1 MRIATFVL
9 IAALAPTLAFAQKKE
24 VMEMQRDVLLM
35 QDQLRTMQ
43 RTLDEKLSALT
54 VLVQQSLDASNK
66 ANTAVAVLERQLTE
80 KLADQQKTVAAPV
93 AGLGS
98 KVDTLADEFRFV
110 KESINDLNTKMSKLN
125 TQFTDVSNAVK
136 TLQAPPAP
144 PPPDPGS
151 GGGNSG
157 VVASATPPAGLTA
170 DKLYRDALSD
180 KSSGKLDLAL
190 LQFQDYLRWFDNTDL
205 APNAQYHIG
214 DILYGKGDYQGALPA
229 FDAVLERYPENSP
242 KTADALFMKG
252 RSLMQL
258 GQRNAAAAEYREL
271 IKRFPNH
278 ETSAKARAEL
288 KNMGLSATA
297 PPASSRKK
305 R

>member
-1 MRIATFVL
+1 MRIATFAL
-9 IAALAPTLAFAQKKE
+9 IAALAPVTYAQKKE
-24 VMEMQRDVLLM
+24 VLEMQRDVLLM
-35 QDQLRTMQ
+35 QDQVRTLQ
-43 RTLDEKLSALT
+43 RTIDEKLGALT
-54 VLVQQSLDASNK
+54 VLVQQSLDASTK
-66 ANTAVAVLERQLTE
+66 ANTAVAVLERQLTD

-144 PPPDPGS
+144 PPPDPAIGGS
-151 GGGNSG
+151 SSPA
-157 VVASATPPAGLTA
+157 ASAGPPVGVTA

-180 KSSGKLDLAL
+180 KSSGKIDLAL
-190 LQFQDYLRWFDNTDL
+190 LQFQDYLRWYGTTDL

-214 DILYGKGDYQGALPA
+214 DILYGKSDYQSALPA
-229 FDAVLERYPENSP
+229 FDSVLEKYPESQ
-242 KTADALFMKG
+242 KTPDALFMKG

-258 GQRNAAAAEYREL
+258 GQRTAAAAEYREL
-271 IKRFPNH
+271 VKRFPNH
-278 ETSAKARAEL
+278 ETAAKARAEL
-288 KNMGLSATA
+288 KNMGLSASA
-297 PPASSRKK
+297 PATPPRKK